1 MNIKWNNHFG
11 CPNHTFITSTIMHI
25 LEAPKRHYKWNK
37 EKGNPKNKKKQQY
50 FMERWTY
57 IFAFDKAK
65 KINEN
70 KSTHQGP

>member
-1 MNIKWNNHFG
+1 MNMKWNNHFG

-25 LEAPKRHYKWNK
+25 LEAPKRHYKWNE
-37 EKGNPKNKKKQQY
+37 EKGKSKKQKKQQY

-57 IFAFDKAK
+57 IFAFDKALRK
-65 KINEN
+65 NEN